1 METFTEFLTQI
12 ENPQQQARMTEVLDW
27 VAGKFPELVTRI
39 AWSQPVFTDHGTYI
53 IGFSL
58 AKNHMAVAP
67 EHAAIERYAD
77 EIVQAGYDYTRELI
91 RLRWEKPVDY
101 DLLEKLIRF
110 NIQDKTD
117 CKTFWR
123 RYKADE

>member
-67 EHAAIERYAD
+67 EHSAIERFAD

-91 RLRWEKPVDY
+91 RFRWE
-101 DLLEKLIRF
+101 
-110 NIQDKTD
+110 
-117 CKTFWR
+117 
-123 RYKADE
+123 